1 MLPEISKLLQL
12 QDRDLLLKNLQ
23 KDLKDVPTLQQRA
36 KLQLSGDQASLDA
49 ALLASRE
56 IEVKIKNV
64 ELDIQTRQ
72 TSIKRLNDQ
81 QFETRKND
89 EFQALGHEIKRY
101 QNEVRVHEDKE
112 LDLMEELD
120 AAKKVLAAAQA
131 KLAET
136 QKNVDEDLAQLAVR
150 ATNLEKRVAETKAER
165 TTLAEPIDSGV
176 LELYDR
182 LLKSKGA
189 GDIYISVSLPYFS
202 KNSHELFDAA
212 HKEGLFKRLI
222 GTDGVFWGKEFGE
235 KYASWYDELSMA
247 PLFAKVISNMNLGK
261 SVSRLLA

>member
-36 KLQLSGDQASLDA
+36 KLQLSGDQASVDA

-120 AAKKVLAAAQA
+120 AAKKVLATAQA

-165 TTLAEPIDSGV
+165 TILAAPIDSGV

-182 LLKSKGA
+182 LLKSKG
-189 GDIYISVSLPYFS
+189 
-202 KNSHELFDAA
+202 
-212 HKEGLFKRLI
+212 
-222 GTDGVFWGKEFGE
+222 GTAIV
-235 KYASWYDELSMA
+235 
-247 PLFAKVISNMNLGK
+247 PLENGICGGCHMKVVHSTLQNLQQAEAITQCEHCGRI
-261 SVSRLLA
+261 VYLVE

>member
-36 KLQLSGDQASLDA
+36 KLQLSGDQASVDA

-120 AAKKVLAAAQA
+120 AAKKVLATAQA

-182 LLKSKGA
+182 LLKSKG
-189 GDIYISVSLPYFS
+189 
-202 KNSHELFDAA
+202 
-212 HKEGLFKRLI
+212 
-222 GTDGVFWGKEFGE
+222 GTAIV
-235 KYASWYDELSMA
+235 
-247 PLFAKVISNMNLGK
+247 PLENGICGGCHMKVVHSTLQNLQQAEAITQCEHCGRI
-261 SVSRLLA
+261 VYLVE

>member
-12 QDRDLLLKNLQ
+12 QDRDLLLKNLH

-36 KLQLSGDQASLDA
+36 KLQLSGDQASVDA

-120 AAKKVLAAAQA
+120 AAKKVLATAQA

-182 LLKSKGA
+182 LLKSKG
-189 GDIYISVSLPYFS
+189 
-202 KNSHELFDAA
+202 
-212 HKEGLFKRLI
+212 
-222 GTDGVFWGKEFGE
+222 GTAIV
-235 KYASWYDELSMA
+235 
-247 PLFAKVISNMNLGK
+247 PLENGICGGCHMKVVHSTLQNLQQAEAITQCEHCGRI
-261 SVSRLLA
+261 VYLVE

>member
-36 KLQLSGDQASLDA
+36 KLQLSGDQASVDA

-120 AAKKVLAAAQA
+120 AAKKVLATAQA

-150 ATNLEKRVAETKAER
+150 ATNLETRVAETKAER

-182 LLKSKGA
+182 LLKSKG
-189 GDIYISVSLPYFS
+189 
-202 KNSHELFDAA
+202 
-212 HKEGLFKRLI
+212 
-222 GTDGVFWGKEFGE
+222 GTAIV
-235 KYASWYDELSMA
+235 
-247 PLFAKVISNMNLGK
+247 PLENGICGGCHMKVVHSTLQNLQQAEAITQCEHCGRI
-261 SVSRLLA
+261 VYLVE

>member
-36 KLQLSGDQASLDA
+36 KLQLSGDQASVDA

-120 AAKKVLAAAQA
+120 AAKKVLATAQA

-165 TTLAEPIDSGV
+165 TTLAAPIDSGV

-182 LLKSKGA
+182 LLKSKG
-189 GDIYISVSLPYFS
+189 
-202 KNSHELFDAA
+202 
-212 HKEGLFKRLI
+212 
-222 GTDGVFWGKEFGE
+222 GTAIV
-235 KYASWYDELSMA
+235 
-247 PLFAKVISNMNLGK
+247 PLENGICGGCHMKVVHSTLQNLQQAEAITQCEHCGRI
-261 SVSRLLA
+261 VYLVE

>member
-36 KLQLSGDQASLDA
+36 KLQLSGDQASVDA

-120 AAKKVLAAAQA
+120 ASKKVLATAQA

-165 TTLAEPIDSGV
+165 TTLAAPIDSGV

-182 LLKSKGA
+182 LLKSKG
-189 GDIYISVSLPYFS
+189 
-202 KNSHELFDAA
+202 
-212 HKEGLFKRLI
+212 
-222 GTDGVFWGKEFGE
+222 GTAIV
-235 KYASWYDELSMA
+235 
-247 PLFAKVISNMNLGK
+247 PLENGICGGCHMKVVHSTLQNLQQAEAITQCEHCGRI
-261 SVSRLLA
+261 VYLVE

>member
-36 KLQLSGDQASLDA
+36 KLQLSGDQASVDA

-150 ATNLEKRVAETKAER
+150 ATNLEKRVAEIKAER

-182 LLKSKGA
+182 LLKSKG
-189 GDIYISVSLPYFS
+189 
-202 KNSHELFDAA
+202 
-212 HKEGLFKRLI
+212 
-222 GTDGVFWGKEFGE
+222 GTAIV
-235 KYASWYDELSMA
+235 
-247 PLFAKVISNMNLGK
+247 PLENGICGGCHMKVVHSTLQNLQQAEAITQCEHCGRI
-261 SVSRLLA
+261 VYLVE